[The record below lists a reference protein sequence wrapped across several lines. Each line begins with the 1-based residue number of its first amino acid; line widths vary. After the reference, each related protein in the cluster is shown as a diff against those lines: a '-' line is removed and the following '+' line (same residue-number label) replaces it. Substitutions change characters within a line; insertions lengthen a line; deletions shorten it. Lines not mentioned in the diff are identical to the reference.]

1 MESAAAV
8 PETRGTASRAVLDSP
23 DLMARCLE
31 YVPDYFP
38 EFAAV
43 SRTFRTNAAQK
54 LQRALTFVREKG
66 ERALGSIE
74 VSESARE
81 AFEEWDQ
88 GDSCCTMGGEFAF
101 ENWTVRRELP
111 KDVLALFRFAWRVA
125 PGETMSVVGRWGK
138 VARLRWCILL
148 EYYSWGKDR
157 HGLRDYERIVASFE
171 YAYRYMAAR
180 VGPDDL
186 GTFGNG
192 LVEMYENYRYECAV
206 NDEEGTEPHVLELW
220 SDSRLKVSFVF
231 GVLADVRRY
240 HMGPREPHTR
250 AITKEH
256 ADAICHSYEQP
267 YISYEKMKT
276 MTEEQKNR
284 IKAKGKKDAEAF
296 RQAYDEMISTILV
309 DYPYV
314 HDLSGWFPNKAS
326 HTGAANTGPGEAH
339 WFPEY
344 GLEYGRRVAVAQ
356 VWGPAPP

>member
-1 MESAAAV
+1 MAPAA
-8 PETRGTASRAVLDSP
+8 AVLDSP

-31 YVPDYFP
+31 YVPDSFP

-43 SRTFRTNAAQK
+43 SRTFRATAAQK

-74 VSESARE
+74 VSESTRE

-111 KDVLALFRFAWRVA
+111 KDVLALFRFAWGVA
-125 PGETMSVVGRWGK
+125 PGETMSVVGRWEK

-157 HGLRDYERIVASFE
+157 HGLSDHKRIAASFE

-192 LVEMYENYRYECAV
+192 LVEMYEDFRYKCAV
-206 NDEEGTEPHVLELW
+206 NDEEGTEPQVLGLW

-231 GVLADVRRY
+231 GVLARVRRY

-256 ADAICHSYEQP
+256 ADKICEDFRRHDYDFANWNWH
-267 YISYEKMKT
+267 KR
-276 MTEEQKNR
+276 TEEQTNR
-284 IKAKGKKDAEAF
+284 MKAKGKKDAEAF
-296 RQAYDEMISTILV
+296 RQAYDEMISTVLV
-309 DYPYV
+309 DYEYV
-314 HDLSGWFPNKAS
+314 HDLSGWFPNTAS
-326 HTGAANTGPGEAH
+326 YTGTANTGPGEAH

-356 VWGPAPP
+356 VWGTAPP